1 MKKKIAI
8 TLDRERFLRLDLN
21 AMAEFEEVTGIS
33 LFTIGDKLQEARYLR
48 ALLFATL
55 KSAGEKMTIEEV
67 GAEITMTNMS
77 YIGEKI
83 QELMAISYG
92 NQEDESDGKK

>member
-1 MKKKIAI
+1 MRKTISI
-8 TLDRERFLRLDLN
+8 TLDRERNLRLDLN

-48 ALLFATL
+48 ALLYSTL
-55 KSAGEKMTIEEV
+55 KSAGEKITIEEV
-67 GAEITMTNMS
+67 GSEITMDNMG

-83 QELMAISYG
+83 QELMTISYG
-92 NQEDESDGKK
+92 NQNENDGKK

>member
-1 MKKKIAI
+1 MRKTISI
-8 TLDRERFLRLDLN
+8 TLDRERNLRLDLN

-48 ALLFATL
+48 ALLYASL

-67 GAEITMTNMS
+67 GAEITMDNMG

-83 QELMAISYG
+83 QELMTISYG
-92 NQEDESDGKK
+92 NQNNNDGKK